1 MRDPELGIKI
11 IPTRNPVVQTGP
23 NTFARVTRDKLI
35 KASHR
40 NQARKTISDSKWC
53 GYADPVKQAMADAGL
68 IPQSP
73 VIGEVVDTR
82 GVVRT
87 KEAPPRDERVYKGK
101 DNGKPRGEVVI
112 QCTKPQY
119 FAPLVVGSYWPRLR
133 GEDGKLVIR
142 PIYDGRASVELES
155 VVDTGDPTLTAN
167 ITESMED
174 FTRGLF
180 EIARKGVAARKK

>member
-1 MRDPELGIKI
+1 MDAERGMKAIPPRDRRDHLLIARYATQ
-11 IPTRNPVVQTGP
+11 TRVADTV
-23 NTFARVTRDKLI
+23 
-35 KASHR
+35 
-40 NQARKTISDSKWC
+40 SKWS

-82 GVVRT
+82 GMVRT
-87 KEAPPRDERVYKGK
+87 REARTRDERVYKGK
-101 DNGKPRGEVVI
+101 DNGIVRGEIVV

-119 FAPLVVGSYWPRLR
+119 PAPIVVGSYWPRLR
-133 GEDGKLVIR
+133 GEDGRLVIR
-142 PIYDGRASVELES
+142 PIYDARASVELES
-155 VVDTGDPTLTAN
+155 VVDKGDPTLTAN
-167 ITESMED
+167 ITESVEE